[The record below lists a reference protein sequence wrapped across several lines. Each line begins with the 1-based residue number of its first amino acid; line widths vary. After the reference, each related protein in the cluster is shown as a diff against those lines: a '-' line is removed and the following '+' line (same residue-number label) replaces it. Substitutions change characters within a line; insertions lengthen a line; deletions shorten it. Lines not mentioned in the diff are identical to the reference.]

1 MATSPMQFPRA
12 VRAAP
17 EPLGWY
23 LRPSYVDHRA
33 IGDVVASGSVGVYG
47 VVFDPVYQARQSEL
61 HDLMAERGFDAI
73 LDPRTQELG
82 SAGASTGVWRRC
94 RGRWTVRIGRTISET
109 WVPGASLIG

>member
-1 MATSPMQFPRA
+1 MATSPAQFPRA

-33 IGDVVASGSVGVYG
+33 IADAVASGSVGVYG
-47 VVFDPVYQARQSEL
+47 VVFDPIYQARHSEL
-61 HDLMAERGFDAI
+61 RDLMAERSLDAI

-82 SAGASTGVWRRC
+82 NAVRRAGKTC
-94 RGRWTVRIGRTISET
+94 WTIRSGTAWYSVLWKCSG
-109 WVPGASLIG
+109 